1 MTIYLLVFAGALV
14 LAIGATPVARFLAP
28 RMGIID
34 HPEARKIHQRPVPR
48 LGGAAILLT
57 VIVVALVLGERY
69 NFNQFGT
76 ILVGATGISFMGLVD
91 DRWGLRPLIKLIA
104 QIAAALLLYAS
115 GVYVGTFHQ
124 PVLNLIMTVLWVVYI
139 TNAINLLDNMDGLAG
154 GVAAIAA
161 VHFALM
167 CSFSGQYLVGALSI
181 ALLGACLGF
190 LFYNLN
196 PASIFMGDS
205 GSLFLGFMLAATG
218 IKLRFPE
225 NVTFVT
231 WMVPVLVLGV
241 PVFDTALVVVSRLRR
256 GLNPLTNPGRDHVS
270 HRLVAAGMSR
280 REAVLTLYVISLIFG
295 LLAIFVTRA
304 SVLEGYIGGGAAAL
318 LGLFA
323 LWRMERPPFFERPAA
338 EPSSRAEN
346 GRSVASGKSRARGT
360 RLAESPERKAHGAD
374 TQREACERSE
384 ERLSD

>member
-14 LAIGATPVARFLAP
+14 LAVGATPIARFLAP

-34 HPEARKIHQRPVPR
+34 QPEARKIHQRPVPR
-48 LGGAAILLT
+48 LGGAAILLA
-57 VIVVALVLGERY
+57 VILVALVLGERY
-69 NFNQFGT
+69 NFSQFGT
-76 ILVGATGISFMGLVD
+76 ILVGATGISFMGLID
-91 DRWGLRPLIKLIA
+91 DRWGLRPLIKLLG

-124 PVLNLIMTVLWVVYI
+124 PTLNLIMTVLWVVYI

-205 GSLFLGFMLAATG
+205 GALFLGFMLAATG

-241 PVFDTALVVVSRLRR
+241 PVFDTALVFVSRLRR
-256 GLNPLTNPGRDHVS
+256 GMNPLTNPGRDHVS

-280 REAVLTLYVISLIFG
+280 REAVLTLYVVSFVMG

-304 SVLEGYIGGGAAAL
+304 SVLEGYIGGGTAAL
-318 LGLFA
+318 VGLFA
-323 LWRMERPPFFERPAA
+323 LWRMERPPFFENQ
-338 EPSSRAEN
+338 ESSRIPSQAKH
-346 GRSVASGKSRARGT
+346 GRCAISEASRSQGME
-360 RLAESPERKAHGAD
+360 LAERAAQKTRSDD
-374 TQREACERSE
+374 T
-384 ERLSD
+384 